1 MTLKGKSEMQK
12 KILVDGM
19 KCENCAKHVKEALM
33 EVNGVT
39 TAEVNL
45 DKKLVIVE
53 TSGDVSDESIKLA
66 VNTEK
71 YNVVGIE
78 AI

>member
-1 MTLKGKSEMQK
+1 MKK
-12 KILVDGM
+12 KILVNGM
-19 KCENCAKHVKEALM
+19 KCENCSKHVRESLI
-33 EVNGVT
+33 GVDGVIS
-39 TAEVNL
+39 ADVNL
-45 DKKLVIVE
+45 DEKFVIIE